1 MGEVGGGARRR
12 QNPACRGRVAGGR
25 QVLRRLSPL
34 PGGGALGSRPN
45 ALRSVRGP
53 GVLCWF
59 FLGFLRDGRS
69 QHVFVP
75 GGRKQSLSEGPF
87 KSCVSSCREGG
98 RGTRGRAARPLCS
111 YTQRRGRAALEPA
124 HGAVAAG
131 AAGACL
137 PSWGPLPPAFPG
149 FPLLWLQ
156 EENVKELAGN
166 SHLQLDFV
174 QCIPG
179 TMGTGSVSLASIS
192 GRTYDVEK
200 SPMRLHCH

>member
-75 GGRKQSLSEGPF
+75 GGEKTVAF
-87 KSCVSSCREGG
+87 
-98 RGTRGRAARPLCS
+98 
-111 YTQRRGRAALEPA
+111 RRT
-124 HGAVAAG
+124 V
-131 AAGACL
+131 
-137 PSWGPLPPAFPG
+137 
-149 FPLLWLQ
+149 
-156 EENVKELAGN
+156 
-166 SHLQLDFV
+166 
-174 QCIPG
+174 
-179 TMGTGSVSLASIS
+179 
-192 GRTYDVEK
+192 
-200 SPMRLHCH
+200 

>member
-12 QNPACRGRVAGGR
+12 QNPACRGRVAGGC

-98 RGTRGRAARPLCS
+98 WGDTRKGRSAALLLHPAPGRGGFGAGSWRCGRGGRGGLPVVLGPIATSFSWVPFALAPGGKCQGMGWKFASAARF
-111 YTQRRGRAALEPA
+111 RAVHPGD
-124 HGAVAAG
+124 HGD
-131 AAGACL
+131 
-137 PSWGPLPPAFPG
+137 G
-149 FPLLWLQ
+149 FCVP
-156 EENVKELAGN
+156 
-166 SHLQLDFV
+166 
-174 QCIPG
+174 
-179 TMGTGSVSLASIS
+179 
-192 GRTYDVEK
+192 
-200 SPMRLHCH
+200 RLHLWANV